1 MTRKWALRYYN
12 VRIAL
17 RQEDVRRLADMQ
29 LVPGMPAEAFLQT
42 ESRTMLSY
50 LFKPVTDQLTRM
62 FRER

>member
-1 MTRKWALRYYN
+1 
-12 VRIAL
+12 
-17 RQEDVRRLADMQ
+17 
-29 LVPGMPAEAFLQT
+29 MPAEAFLQT